1 VKYPDPFQ
9 GLGDFTIS
17 DEAASCVRNWT
28 LDDVELFECLILG
41 LVLTWH

>member
-1 VKYPDPFQ
+1 MNNSDPFN

-17 DEAASCVRNWT
+17 EEAACTVRNWT
-28 LDDVELFECLILG
+28 LDDVELFVSIILG